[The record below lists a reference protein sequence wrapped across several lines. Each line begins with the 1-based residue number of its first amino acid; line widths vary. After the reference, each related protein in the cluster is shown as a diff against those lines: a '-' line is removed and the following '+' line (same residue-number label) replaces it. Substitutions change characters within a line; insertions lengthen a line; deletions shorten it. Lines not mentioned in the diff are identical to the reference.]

1 VLANSKTRSPWWI
14 LGLVLAITSP
24 LRAQEPSGQEASLD
38 ELSLEQLLEVV
49 ITSASKRA
57 ENINEA
63 PSVMQVIT
71 SEDIRKLG
79 ANNLRDVFER
89 ATSVQTFGSTMIPEN
104 VVSIRGQGLQHENNH
119 VLLLLNGRPFR
130 ESVASGLVASMLAGF
145 PIDLIESIEIIRGPG
160 SVLYGTSAFS
170 GVINIK
176 TKSADTL
183 GNGSASTSYGSFNS
197 FTLQGHGAAASEDW
211 NVVAGAR
218 FMDSD
223 GWDYSFTDQNGT
235 SDSFKTADQD
245 VAAVVVANYKD
256 LTVNAFYGRT
266 EQAALQPTGAYPV
279 RLGAQANG
287 MVDVGFLQRF
297 GGDWNARYNLT
308 YNEFDWTD
316 IAIRSNDILGEVV
329 VQGTAGDKVGLTF
342 GTTYE
347 DHDGTF
353 EGTALQE
360 FGHVSKQLYSL
371 YGQVD
376 FKLAGWMKVVGGLQ
390 YNNPRDL
397 SSGFSPRFGVIGNFQ
412 TGWGFKLL
420 HGEAF
425 RSATFVERSIVAP
438 GIIRGNPALAPEEIA
453 TSEAQLF
460 YHQERFNVAVTRY
473 HSAMTN
479 LIRRVGFPIQF
490 ENSGR
495 ISFDG
500 YEVEGKALLGKHVS
514 FSGNFTYQDN
524 EDEFG
529 ARNTTFTPS
538 TMAKAGV
545 TYDADTGFT
554 LGLYDS
560 YFGNPSQAREFFPGV
575 PDVNPEAS
583 NYHLMTLNAVLDLN
597 EIRKSSGSARWTVQM
612 FVDNLLDQ
620 SIYFPDINAQRVNSF
635 PIRPGRS
642 VSGTVKVSF

>member
-1 VLANSKTRSPWWI
+1 LI
-14 LGLVLAITSP
+14 LGLLLAFASP
-24 LRAQEPSGQEASLD
+24 LRAQEPSEPDASLD
-38 ELSLEQLLEVV
+38 DLSLEQLLEVV
-49 ITSASKRA
+49 ITSASKRP

-63 PSVMQVIT
+63 PSVMEVIT
-71 SEDIRKLG
+71 AEDIRRLG

-130 ESVASGLVASMLAGF
+130 DSVASGLVASMLAGF
-145 PIDLIESIEIIRGPG
+145 PIDMIESIEIIRGPG

-176 TKSADTL
+176 TKSADAL
-183 GNGSASTSYGSFNS
+183 GNGSASTSYGSFN
-197 FTLQGHGAAASEDW
+197 TLTLSGHGAAASEDW
-211 NVVAGAR
+211 SVVAGAR
-218 FMDSD
+218 FLDSD
-223 GWDYSFTDQNGT
+223 GWDYSFTDQTLT
-235 SDSFKTADQD
+235 SDTFKTADQD
-245 VAAVVVANYKD
+245 VGAVVVANYKD
-256 LTVNAFYGRT
+256 LTVNGFWGRSR
-266 EQAALQPTGAYPV
+266 QAALQPTGAYPV
-279 RLGAQANG
+279 RMGEQTNG
-287 MVDVGFLQRF
+287 MVDVGFLHRF
-297 GGDWNARYNLT
+297 GGNWNARYNLT
-308 YNEFDWTD
+308 YNDFDWSD
-316 IAIRSNDILGEVV
+316 IAIKSSDILGEVV
-329 VQGTAGDKVGLTF
+329 LQGNAGEKVGLTF

-347 DHDGTF
+347 HHNGTF
-353 EGTALQE
+353 EETPLQQLVQ
-360 FGHVSKQLYSL
+360 VSKQLYSL

-376 FKLAGWMKVVGGLQ
+376 FKVADWMKVVGGLQ
-390 YNNPRDL
+390 YNDPRDL

-425 RSATFVERSIVAP
+425 RSATFVERSIIAP
-438 GIIRGNPALAPEEIA
+438 GIISGNPGLVPEEIA

-460 YHQERFNVAVTRY
+460 YHQERFNIAATRY
-473 HSAMTN
+473 HSAMTD

-500 YEVEGKALLGKHVS
+500 YEVEGKALLSEHVT
-514 FSGNFTYQDN
+514 FSGNFTYQNN
-524 EDEFG
+524 EDESG

-545 TYDADTGFT
+545 TYDADTGLT
-554 LGLYDS
+554 LGLFDS
-560 YFGNPSQAREFFPGV
+560 YFGNPSQAREFV
-575 PDVNPEAS
+575 PNVPEVNPDATS
-583 NYHLMTLNAVLDLN
+583 YHLMTLNAVLDLN
-597 EIRKSSGSARWTVQM
+597 KIRGSSGNARWTIQM

-620 SIYFPDINAQRVNSF
+620 SIYFPDINAQQVNSF

-642 VSGTVKVSF
+642 IFGTVKVSF

>member
-1 VLANSKTRSPWWI
+1 VLANSKTKCPRLI
-14 LGLVLAITSP
+14 LGLLLAVTSS
-24 LRAQEPSGQEASLD
+24 LWAQEESGQKATLD
-38 ELSLEQLLEVV
+38 DLSLEQLLEVV
-49 ITSASKRA
+49 ITSASKRP

-71 SEDIRKLG
+71 SEEIRKLG

-145 PIDLIESIEIIRGPG
+145 PVDMIESIEIIRGPG

-176 TKSADTL
+176 TKSAETL
-183 GNGSASTSYGSFNS
+183 GNASAAASYGSFD
-197 FTLQGHGAAASEDW
+197 TLMLQGHGAAASEDW
-211 NVVAGAR
+211 SVVAGAQYL
-218 FMDSD
+218 DSD
-223 GWDYSFTDQNGT
+223 GWDYTFTDQTGT
-235 SDSFKTADQD
+235 SDSFKTADHD
-245 VAAVVVANYKD
+245 VGAVVVANYKN
-256 LTVNAFYGRT
+256 LTVNGFYGRT

-279 RLGAQANG
+279 RFGSQTNG
-287 MVDVGFLQRF
+287 MVDVGFSHRF
-297 GGDWNARYNLT
+297 GSNWNARYNLT
-308 YNEFDWTD
+308 YNKFDWND
-316 IAIRSNDILGEVV
+316 IAIRSDDILGEFLL
-329 VQGTAGDKVGLTF
+329 QGTVGDKVGVLL

-347 DHDGTF
+347 DHNGTF
-353 EGTALQE
+353 EATALQQFVE
-360 FGHVSKQLYSL
+360 VSKQLYSL

-376 FKLAGWMKVVGGLQ
+376 YKVADWMKVVGGLQ
-390 YNNPRDL
+390 YNDPRDL
-397 SSGFSPRFGVIGNFQ
+397 SSGFSPRFGVIGNFR

-438 GIIRGNPALAPEEIA
+438 GIITGNPALEPEEMA

-460 YHQERFNVAVTRY
+460 YHHERFNVAVTRY
-473 HSAMTN
+473 HSVMTD
-479 LIRRVGFPIQF
+479 LIERVGFPIQF

-500 YEVEGKALLGKHVS
+500 YEVEGKALLGKHLT
-514 FSGNFTYQDN
+514 FSGNFTYQNN
-524 EDEFG
+524 EDESG
-529 ARNTTFTPS
+529 ARNTTFTTN

-545 TYDADTGFT
+545 MYDADNGFT
-554 LGLYDS
+554 LGLFDS
-560 YFGNPSQAREFFPGV
+560 YFGAPSQVHEFFPGV

-583 NYHLMTLNAVLDLN
+583 SYHLMTLNAALDLN
-597 EIRKSSGSARWTVQM
+597 QVRGNPGSTRWTLQM

-620 SIYFPDINAQRVNSF
+620 SIYYPDINAQRVNSF

-642 VSGTVKVSF
+642 LFGTVKVTF